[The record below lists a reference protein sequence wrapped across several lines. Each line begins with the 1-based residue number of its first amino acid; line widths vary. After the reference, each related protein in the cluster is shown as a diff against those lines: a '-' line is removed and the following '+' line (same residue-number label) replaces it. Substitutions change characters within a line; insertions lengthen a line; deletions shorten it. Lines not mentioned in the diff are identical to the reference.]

1 MARYQLLR
9 HNSSIIRFM
18 KTITLTLLLL
28 LATLPG
34 FTEQKELVITFN
46 DGTTQ
51 SYALADLPD
60 IRMENDK
67 LSVQAGTTKAEYD
80 LYKVRTFT
88 FGNTATSLKE
98 TLRRQELRQE
108 GNQLVIPGKKVDF
121 SIFTLNGHP
130 VSVKA
135 SRLSDALIINLEQLP
150 KGLYIIKA
158 NGKSIKITKR

>member
-1 MARYQLLR
+1 
-9 HNSSIIRFM
+9 M

-34 FTEQKELVITFN
+34 FAEQKELVITFN

-88 FGNTATSLKE
+88 FGNTASKRLYDGRNSDKKATSWSSPA
-98 TLRRQELRQE
+98 RR
-108 GNQLVIPGKKVDF
+108 
-121 SIFTLNGHP
+121 
-130 VSVKA
+130 
-135 SRLSDALIINLEQLP
+135 
-150 KGLYIIKA
+150 
-158 NGKSIKITKR
+158 

>member
-1 MARYQLLR
+1 
-9 HNSSIIRFM
+9 M

-34 FTEQKELVITFN
+34 FAEQKELVITFN

-88 FGNTATSLKE
+88 FGNTATGLKE
-98 TLRRQELRQE
+98 TL
-108 GNQLVIPGKKVDF
+108 
-121 SIFTLNGHP
+121 
-130 VSVKA
+130 
-135 SRLSDALIINLEQLP
+135 RLSDALIINLEQLP